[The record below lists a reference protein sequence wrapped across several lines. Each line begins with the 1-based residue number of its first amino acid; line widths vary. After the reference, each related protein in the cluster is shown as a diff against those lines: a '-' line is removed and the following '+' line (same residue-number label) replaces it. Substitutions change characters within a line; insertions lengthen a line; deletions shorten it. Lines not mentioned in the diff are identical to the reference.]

1 MNINSHYE
9 THGLFPY
16 QAGPNSTKRLQI
28 QDKYIGKLNSEINE
42 MVMVHMLVGKLSTYP
57 DRIKTSIIH
66 IKESEKNP
74 SFLFIIFSTI
84 T

>member
-1 MNINSHYE
+1 MRHMVYSHIRQGQILRRGYRFKTNILE
-9 THGLFPY
+9 
-16 QAGPNSTKRLQI
+16 
-28 QDKYIGKLNSEINE
+28 LNSEINE
-42 MVMVHMLVGKLSTYP
+42 MVMVHMLVGKLPTYP
-57 DRIKTSIIH
+57 DRIKTSIFY